1 MIRRKNKALL
11 FQCLS
16 LTALFLF
23 ALVLQGVHQ
32 LSNPAAAPVEC
43 HDSNNHIHQNPDH
56 HSCDLCD
63 YKINSN
69 DLLIRNS
76 HEIMWTVVT
85 DAFALGHI
93 VLVGCLQSHPR
104 GPPAIA

>member
-1 MIRRKNKALL
+1 MIRRKNKVTL

-32 LSNPAAAPVEC
+32 INNPAKAPVEC
-43 HDSNNHIHQNPDH
+43 HDSNNHIHQSPEH

-69 DLLIRNS
+69 DLLIHNT
-76 HEIMWTVVT
+76 HEIMWTVITGTVESEQV
-85 DAFALGHI
+85 
-93 VLVGCLQSHPR
+93 VLVGCLQSHLR
-104 GPPAIA
+104 GPPTLS